1 MRFFQ
6 TVSRGGIPILIMA
19 ALVFTGCS
27 QTCGTCKEIE
37 KNEDEVATYL
47 GGIAKAFSTAEYEP
61 ADRGNEARI
70 TFYPSPTALD
80 RAVGGARE
88 RAQERAEREVAGLL
102 TDQVPIPSFVTD
114 AVGRGAT
121 KLITGIFTKAEKNIT
136 CEANPTEVG
145 ECEACPKTPK
155 ISFSCGDTCGEVGNS
170 ESCQDAAKA
179 CFEALLQTAIDSH
192 QNNRYREDVV
202 LNKLRAEY
210 DANPDCQSVQG
221 LHSECKPAE
230 AVECSV
236 HEGGNQI
243 DTAPN
248 QG

>member
-1 MRFFQ
+1 
-6 TVSRGGIPILIMA
+6 MA

-47 GGIAKAFSTAEYEP
+47 SGIAKAFSTAVYQP
-61 ADRGNEARI
+61 ADRGREAEI
-70 TFYPSPTALD
+70 TFYPSPSALD

-88 RAQERAEREVAGLL
+88 RARQRAEQEVAGWL
-102 TDQVPIPSFVTD
+102 TDDAPIPVPSVVSD
-114 AVGRGAT
+114 AVVGGAA
-121 KLITGIFTKAEKNIT
+121 KLITGIFTKAETSIT
-136 CEANPTEVG
+136 CEANITEVG
-145 ECEACPKTPK
+145 ECEACPKKPE
-155 ISFSCGDTCGEVGNS
+155 ISFSCGDTCGVVGNS
-170 ESCQDAAKA
+170 DSCQDAAKD